1 MHYHA
6 VLKNVRVVAKN
17 KCAFGEIYDDK
28 KGRFTDGTLV
38 RTSTVQDIIESGR
51 KTYIKTLN
59 TTYLVESWT
68 E

>member
-6 VLKNVRVVAKN
+6 VLKNVSVVAKN
-17 KCAFGEIYDDK
+17 QIAFGEIYGDK
-28 KGRFTDGTLV
+28 KGRFADGTQV

-59 TTYLVESWT
+59 TTYLVDSWS
-68 E
+68 